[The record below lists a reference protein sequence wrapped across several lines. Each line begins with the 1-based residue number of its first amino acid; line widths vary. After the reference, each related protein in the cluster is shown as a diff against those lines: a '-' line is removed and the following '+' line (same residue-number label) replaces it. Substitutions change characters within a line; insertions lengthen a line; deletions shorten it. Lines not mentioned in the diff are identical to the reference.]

1 MLIKIP
7 LNIWD
12 IKFNNIV
19 TSELVKKESNSKYF
33 IGYLD
38 KAIRSSILIK
48 PKMSGI
54 VKTMKVKDG
63 DKDRINKLMN

>member
-7 LNIWD
+7 INIWD

-19 TSELVKKESNSKYF
+19 TSQLVKKETNPKHF

-48 PKMSGI
+48 PKMSAI